1 MMRLPF
7 LETRFLNRQ
16 YVLRGRSSGAT
27 IYTLSKSFQ
36 IVQTTQELDSREE
49 NVVDTLYNGLLSSN
63 RACLAQSITLTES
76 THPENAYSQD
86 HCWRNLYN
94 TANNFKKETIPTVF
108 ESVLELWFIL
118 QVEKDHWLF
127 ILCQTQGLSGLPGA
141 RKSTFLENMGKF
153 LTTRGEKIA
162 VLAVDPSSTTNGGI
176 HFLMLHVHSLKL
188 MIN

>member
-76 THPENAYSQD
+76 THPRKRLQARSLLKKALK
-86 HCWRNLYN
+86 HC
-94 TANNFKKETIPTVF
+94 K
-108 ESVLELWFIL
+108 
-118 QVEKDHWLF
+118 QCQEKDNSYSF
-127 ILCQTQGLSGLPGA
+127 RIGTRIVVQTSG
-141 RKSTFLENMGKF
+141 
-153 LTTRGEKIA
+153 
-162 VLAVDPSSTTNGGI
+162 
-176 HFLMLHVHSLKL
+176 
-188 MIN
+188 